1 MNANISLIISLIIS
15 LSDILFCSLKINSV
29 IIKSRT
35 CEFFYKPLEI
45 KEYQNSHHIA
55 RNSSS
60 PRTSP
65 RCITRGAFARI
76 IATLL
81 KASQATITANN
92 GRNLLILQSAT
103 MNSTWREH
111 LEYLFAGANPNS
123 ARATVEYKATI
134 VPERCVPSE
143 WDSEGGRERKRKMRD
158 GRMRARACAV

>member
-1 MNANISLIISLIIS
+1 MI
-15 LSDILFCSLKINSV
+15 F
-29 IIKSRT
+29 
-35 CEFFYKPLEI
+35 FFYKLKSKNIKIPITPLEI
-45 KEYQNSHHIA
+45 
-55 RNSSS
+55 S
-60 PRTSP
+60 PPPRMSP

-81 KASQATITANN
+81 KASQATITTNN
-92 GRNLLILQSAT
+92 GRNLLILRSAT

-143 WDSEGGRERKRKMRD
+143 WDSEEGRETEREREGEENERWPY
-158 GRMRARACAV
+158 ACACVCNVKGKKKKTYDR